1 MRLKCQLHVSWLI
14 GWAGLG
20 LVAGAAACIVVDH
33 RIFSSTAWLV
43 IAISVCLLAL
53 VKRWA
58 WMVLLVFVAGCLAG
72 LWHGSNLR
80 TKLQAYQPYYG
91 REVVLKGRVA
101 QDASLGEKGDQRLNL
116 KAVEIDGQQ
125 LPGQVWVSV
134 MKEDVKRGD
143 TVTIK
148 GNLNSG
154 FGNLSAAMY
163 RVEIIEIVRP
173 HPGDVARRV
182 RDWFGAGVRLGI
194 PEPQVNL
201 GLGYLLGQKTALPPD
216 LEEQVRIVGLT
227 HVVVAS
233 GYNLTILVI
242 FARKLFARISK
253 YLATFA
259 SSLMIISFVL
269 ITGLSPSMSRAGLVA
284 GLGLLVWY
292 YGRKM
297 HPFILLS
304 FAAAVTVLINPSY
317 VWGDLGWYLSFTA
330 FIGVIVLAPLLQKYF
345 WGSCENVPMFRQLLV
360 DTSSAQILTMPIIL
374 SAFGQYSIYALPAN
388 LLVLPLVPLA
398 MLCTFI
404 TGISGLIIPGIAEII
419 GLPATWI
426 LKYST
431 TVIEKLATMP
441 NSQNELSFNPAL
453 MSVSYLVIAIV
464 IIYLK
469 RRTKHDFRA
478 TTEDDKY

>member
-1 MRLKCQLHVSWLI
+1 LHASWLI
-14 GWAGLG
+14 GWVSLG
-20 LVAGAAACIVVDH
+20 LVVGAAACMVVDH
-33 RIFSSTAWLV
+33 RIFSSAAWL
-43 IAISVCLLAL
+43 ILAFSTCFLAL

-58 WMVLLVFVAGCLAG
+58 WMLALIFLAGCLAG

-80 TKLQAYQPYYG
+80 AKLQDYQSYYG
-91 REVVLKGRVA
+91 QEVVLQGLVA
-101 QDASLGEKGDQRLNL
+101 QDASIGEKGDQRLNL
-116 KAVEIDGQQ
+116 KNIKINSHS
-125 LPGQVWVSV
+125 LSGQVWVSAP
-134 MKEDVKRGD
+134 KKDVKRSD
-143 TVTIK
+143 TVTVK
-148 GNLNSG
+148 GKLSPG

-163 RVEIIEIVRP
+163 RVEVVEVVRP
-173 HPGDVARRV
+173 YPGDVARRV
-182 RDWFGAGVRLGI
+182 RDWFGACVRQGV

-201 GLGYLLGQKTALPPD
+201 GLGYLLGQKTALPPT
-216 LEEQVRIVGLT
+216 LEEQIRIVGLT

-253 YLATFA
+253 YLATLA

-304 FAAAVTVLINPSY
+304 FAAAVTVVLNPSY
-317 VWGDLGWYLSFTA
+317 VWGDQGWYLSFTA

-374 SAFGQYSIYALPAN
+374 AAFGQYSIYALPAN

-404 TGISGLIIPGIAEII
+404 TGIVGLVLPSAADIV
-419 GLPATWI
+419 GLPATWM
-426 LKYST
+426 LRYST

-441 NSQNELSFNPAL
+441 NSQSELKFNPKL
-453 MSVSYLVIAIV
+453 MIVSYLVIAIA

-469 RRTKHDFRA
+469 RRTKHDFRID
-478 TTEDDKY
+478 TGNDKF

>member
-1 MRLKCQLHVSWLI
+1 MRLNRRLHASWFI
-14 GWAGLG
+14 GWASLG
-20 LVAGAAACIVVDH
+20 VVVGAAACVVIDY
-33 RIFSSTAWLV
+33 RIFSSAAWLV
-43 IAISVCLLAL
+43 VAVSICLLVL
-53 VKRWA
+53 TKRWA
-58 WMVLLVFVAGCLAG
+58 WMPALIFLAGCLAG

-80 TKLQAYQPYYG
+80 AKLQDYQAYYG
-91 REVVLKGRVA
+91 QEVVVQGLVT
-101 QDASLGEKGDQRLNL
+101 QDTSIGEKGDQRINL
-116 KAVEIDGQQ
+116 KNIIIDGHN
-125 LPGQVWVSV
+125 LSGQVWVSAP
-134 MKEDVKRGD
+134 KKDIKRGD
-143 TVTIK
+143 TITIK
-148 GNLNSG
+148 GKLNAG

-163 RVEIIEIVRP
+163 RVEIVEVVRP
-173 HPGDVARRV
+173 YPGDVARRV

-201 GLGYLLGQKTALPPD
+201 GLGYLLGQKTALPPT

-253 YLATFA
+253 YFATLA

-304 FAAAVTVLINPSY
+304 FAAAATVIFNPSY

-345 WGSCENVPMFRQLLV
+345 WGSCENVPMLRQLLV

-374 SAFGQYSIYALPAN
+374 SAFGQYSMYALPAN

-398 MLCTFI
+398 MLFTFI
-404 TGISGLIIPGIAEII
+404 TGICGLVAPAAVQVI
-419 GLPATWI
+419 GLPATWM
-426 LKYST
+426 LRYST
-431 TVIEKLATMP
+431 MVIEKLATMP
-441 NSQNELSFNPAL
+441 NSQNELKFNLEL
-453 MSVSYLVIAIV
+453 MLVSYLGIAIA

-469 RRTKHDFRA
+469 RRTRHDFRID
-478 TTEDDKY
+478 TENDKF